1 MKIAT
6 IVGSISQHSLN
17 MKIAKFMQE
26 RYREKLQLEIMPLD
40 EVPIFNRDNELT
52 PPAIITQYRE
62 IIKSADG
69 AMFFCPEYNHSI
81 PGVLKN
87 ALDWFSRVENVY
99 VGKPTMIVG
108 ATPGMLGTI
117 RAQVHLREVLNSG
130 ALAARI
136 LPQNEVFIANA
147 LEKIDTDGKITDAG
161 TLAFLDQTVE
171 NFIQW
176 ILTQKIED

>member
-17 MKIAKFMQE
+17 MKIAKFMQK
-26 RYREKLQLEIMPLD
+26 RYKEKLTLEIMPLD
-40 EVPIFNRDNELT
+40 HVPIFNRDIELT
-52 PPAIITQYRE
+52 PPEIIRRYRE
-62 IIKSADG
+62 IIKSAEG
-69 AMFFCPEYNHSI
+69 ALFFCPEYNHSI

-99 VGKPTMIVG
+99 IGKPAMIVG

-130 ALAARI
+130 AIAVNL

-147 LEKIDTDGKITDAG
+147 LEKIDEEGNITDEG
-161 TLAFLDQTVE
+161 TLKFLDKTVE
-171 NFIQW
+171 NFIQH
-176 ILTQKIED
+176 IIRSQN